1 MSKTPRSYRR
11 LWLTL
16 FSVITL
22 SFLALGY
29 YGREIYYQAP
39 PIPQRVVTAD
49 GTVLFTDT
57 GGQRVESH
65 HLDLHDPSLVR
76 WAMRPADLFTSQNAL
91 D

>member
-29 YGREIYYQAP
+29 YGREI
-39 PIPQRVVTAD
+39 
-49 GTVLFTDT
+49 
-57 GGQRVESH
+57 
-65 HLDLHDPSLVR
+65 
-76 WAMRPADLFTSQNAL
+76 
-91 D
+91 